1 MIFEAIFAYDQL
13 LAQYLALIGNRALT
27 QSVILGTGSY
37 LPERVLSNTDLE
49 KMVDTSDQ
57 WIRERTGISERR
69 VAKPEEATSHL
80 SIRASTQA
88 LEAAGVDAG
97 EVDLIIVTTL
107 TPDTM
112 CPAAACWLQ
121 SHIGAKKA
129 AAFDLNAAC
138 SGFVYGLQAADAYIR
153 SGMAKTVLLVSADV
167 MTRVVDWEDRSTCVL
182 WGDGAGAVV
191 VGASENGQRGVMDS
205 RTYSDGKEGDLILVP
220 GGGSRFAPMTPEDIH
235 DKEHLL
241 QMRGQETFK
250 TAVRYFANVCK
261 ETLDRSGLTLDDVDV
276 FIPHQANLRIIE
288 AVAKRLELSM
298 DKVILTISKYG
309 NMSAATIP
317 VALDE
322 AVRTG
327 KIKSGDNVLM
337 AAFGGG
343 LTWGAALVEWK

>member
-1 MIFEAIFAYDQL
+1 M
-13 LAQYLALIGNRALT
+13 T
-27 QSVILGTGSY
+27 HSVILGTGSY
-37 LPERVLSNTDLE
+37 VPERVLSNAELE

-69 VAKPEEATSHL
+69 VAKPDEATSHL
-80 SIRASTQA
+80 SIHAANQA
-88 LEAAGVDAG
+88 LEAAGLG
-97 EVDLIIVTTL
+97 PEEIDLIIVTTL

-121 SHIGAKKA
+121 SHIGAHRA

-138 SGFVYGLQAADAYIR
+138 TGFVYGLQAADAYIR
-153 SGMAKTVLLVSADV
+153 SGMMKKILLVSADV
-167 MTRVVDWEDRSTCVL
+167 MTRMTNWEDRGTCVL

-191 VGASENGQRGVMDS
+191 VGASENGRRGVLDS
-205 RTYSDGKEGDLILVP
+205 RVYSDGNAGELIMVP
-220 GGGSRFAPMTPEDIH
+220 GGGSKFAPFTADDVH
-235 DKEHLL
+235 NKEHLL
-241 QMRGQETFK
+241 QMKGQETFK
-250 TAVRYFANVCK
+250 TAVRYFLEVCK
-261 ETLDRSGLTLDDVDV
+261 ETLERSGLTLDDVDV

-298 DKVILTISKYG
+298 DKVIITINKYG

-322 AVRTG
+322 TVREG
-327 KIKSGDNVLM
+327 RIRSGDNVLM

-343 LTWGAALVEWK
+343 LTWGAALVEWN

>member
-1 MIFEAIFAYDQL
+1 M
-13 LAQYLALIGNRALT
+13 T
-27 QSVILGTGSY
+27 HSVILGTGSY
-37 LPERVLSNTDLE
+37 VPERILSNADLE
-49 KMVDTSDQ
+49 KMVDTSDE

-69 VAKPEEATSHL
+69 VAKPSEATSHL
-80 SIRASTQA
+80 AIRASNQA
-88 LEAAGVDAG
+88 LEAAGVIADD
-97 EVDLIIVTTL
+97 VDLIIMTTI

-121 SHIGAKKA
+121 SHIGANKA

-153 SGMAKTVLLVSADV
+153 SEMVRTVLLVSADV
-167 MTRVVDWEDRSTCVL
+167 MTRVTNWEDRGTCIL

-191 VGASENGQRGVMDS
+191 LGMSQNGHRGVMGS
-205 RTYSDGKEGDLILVP
+205 RIYSDGKEGELIQVP
-220 GGGSRFAPMTPEDIH
+220 GGGSRFAPMTLNDVLN
-235 DKEHLL
+235 KEHLL
-241 QMRGQETFK
+241 QMKGRETFK
-250 TAVRYFANVCK
+250 TAVRNFSNVCN
-261 ETLDRSGLTLDDVDV
+261 ETLERSGLTLDDVDV

-288 AVAKRLELSM
+288 AVARRLELSM
-298 DKVILTISKYG
+298 DKVIVTIGKYG

-322 AVRTG
+322 SVREG
-327 KIKSGDNVLM
+327 KIRSGDNVLM